1 MSLHSH
7 TPRPQNGTTCKCV
20 CVNDHVYELIH
31 SRLFT
36 TTHVRSDP
44 RHDMEMKFMHNIL
57 YELRELRRA
66 DEMQKRKE
74 KGLQRLIGVSRTKAS
89 IPMCVVAGRQACT
102 MMKKYSQELMDS
114 LDLPSSRQLR
124 ESKEYRLR
132 SIEARKSRRAVE
144 LNRIRR
150 SKAKALTDVEKASFI
165 DNAVIETDKI
175 FREKE
180 LAAEYRATV
189 DGKIE
194 GALDDIIQM
203 PMWTA
208 LSSSRYR
215 YLLDQYHPAF
225 TSRVRQLWNDPSTRT
240 SYDLW
245 TKSGL
250 INPSK
255 VNKGGRGSN
264 KQKGGLRIYLESLHN
279 IAELATADAVE
290 SKERARASQ
299 LGQHRD
305 DKAWE
310 MPWAVSADHRWS
322 RPVLMRVLSFMG
334 DGEGVRCKHPATL
347 LFLCATSKRFCLLAT
362 QIINTGDGTA
372 VVDQPVRKDFVEVND
387 IFPIDGNSRVTVVS
401 GSLHLAVYTNQGRNG
416 PEVELSGMN
425 GTQHTA
431 VWKDCTTEGMQA
443 GDRIVVE
450 VSNTTGGINNLQVRT
465 SRSLEFYDQ
474 SSVVDTTTLSIFGVM
489 IPQRKVCVLT
499 IDNLLGF
506 EDKDRARFVVRPYA
520 REFLRRL
527 SRDFILCVWS
537 SDPGR
542 AIFCNLLFEYP
553 LLFVYENP
561 DKPVV
566 GQISD
571 VCGDCASWVDCT
583 NCLLIDTISR
593 GGDHTN
599 TILIPTYERRKKRD
613 SGLSDSDL
621 WSTMSEIVN
630 CVDIGVFL
638 SEYNE

>member
-1 MSLHSH
+1 
-7 TPRPQNGTTCKCV
+7 
-20 CVNDHVYELIH
+20 
-31 SRLFT
+31 
-36 TTHVRSDP
+36 
-44 RHDMEMKFMHNIL
+44 MHNIL

-66 DEMQKRKE
+66 VEIQKRKE

-89 IPMCVVAGRQACT
+89 IPMCVEAGRQACT
-102 MMKKYSQELMDS
+102 MMKKYTQKLMDS

-150 SKAKALTDVEKASFI
+150 SRAKALTDVEKSSFI

-175 FREKE
+175 FHERE

-194 GALDDIIQM
+194 DALNDIMRM
-203 PMWTA
+203 PMWTG

-250 INPSK
+250 MNPSK

-264 KQKGGLRIYLESLHN
+264 GQKGGLRIYFESLCS
-279 IAELATADAVE
+279 IAELAASDAAE
-290 SKERARASQ
+290 SNARASASQ
-299 LGQHRD
+299 LGQQRD
-305 DKAWE
+305 EKSWQL
-310 MPWAVSADHRWS
+310 PWVVSADDRWS
-322 RPVLMRVLSFMG
+322 RPVLMRVLSFIG
-334 DGEGVRCKHPATL
+334 DGEGVRCKHPARL
-347 LFLCATSKRFCLLAT
+347 LYLCATSKRFCILT
-362 QIINTGDGTA
+362 MQIINAGAGTA
-372 VVDQPVRKDFVEVND
+372 VADQSLRKDFDDANE
-387 IFPIDGNSRVTVVS
+387 IFPIDGNRRVTVTS
-401 GSLHLAVYTNQGRNG
+401 GSLHLAVYTKQGRNG

-425 GTQHTA
+425 GSQHTA
-431 VWKDCTTEGMQA
+431 VWTDCTTEGMQT

-465 SRSLEFYDQ
+465 SRSLEFYDDT
-474 SSVVDTTTLSIFGVM
+474 STVDAPALSIFGVT

-506 EDKDRARFVVRPYA
+506 EDKVRARFVVRPYA

-542 AIFCNLLFEYP
+542 ALFCNLLFEYP
-553 LLFVYENP
+553 LLFVCENP

-571 VCGDCASWVDCT
+571 VCGDSVSWVDGT
-583 NCLLIDTISR
+583 NCLLIDTVSR
-593 GGDHTN
+593 GEDHTN

-621 WSTMSEIVN
+621 WSVINELVN
-630 CVDIGVFL
+630 CVDVGVFL